1 MMATKTIRSEPEI
14 TIVIDSR
21 EQRGYEYRGA
31 VVKALRSG
39 DYSIEGLEDR
49 VAIERKSK
57 SDAFNSLGR
66 NRGRFEREIQRL
78 ACYQFG
84 ALVIE
89 ASLADFLRPPP
100 FSQMSARS
108 AARSLLAWSVK
119 YRLPVFWV
127 GDRRHGRAVTRRLL
141 ESFARY
147 YYDGRHPGWLVL
159 PTLSDRAVVLR

>member
-1 MMATKTIRSEPEI
+1 MTTKTIRSESI

-21 EQRGYEYRGA
+21 EQRPYAFEGA
-31 VVKALRSG
+31 VTKTLPTA
-39 DYSIEGLEDR
+39 DYSVLGLEDR
-49 VAIERKSK
+49 VGIERKGK

-78 ACYQFG
+78 ALYQYG
-84 ALVIE
+84 AVVIE
-89 ASLADFLRPPP
+89 ATLADFLRPPA

-119 YRLPVFWV
+119 YRLPVFFC

-141 ESFARY
+141 EAFARY
-147 YYDGRHPGWLVL
+147 DREGRHPGWLMV
-159 PTLSDRAVVLR
+159 PTLAESGAVR

>member
-1 MMATKTIRSEPEI
+1 MTKKTIRSEQI

-21 EQRGYEYRGA
+21 EQQPYRFEGA
-31 VVKALRSG
+31 VVRPLPTA
-39 DYSIEGLEDR
+39 DYSVLGLEDR
-49 VAIERKSK
+49 VAIERKTK
-57 SDAFNSLGR
+57 ADAFKSLGR
-66 NRGRFEREIQRL
+66 GRGRFEREIQRL
-78 ACYQFG
+78 ALFQYG
-84 ALVIE
+84 AVVIE
-89 ASLADFLRPPP
+89 ASFADFLRPPA

-147 YYDGRHPGWLVL
+147 HREGRHPGWLMV
-159 PTLSDRAVVLR
+159 PTLADGAAVR